1 MRVRTVAL
9 SPTTPRANAS
19 VAVTEARP
27 IANAGRE
34 RLAVTA
40 HVTSRAMGPG
50 RPMTAMLRLN
60 GRPSGTRVLTMNAAG
75 DTKIAFDPVAI
86 PVGLVRGEVTI
97 DADSLAADDTARFTL
112 TSNDEVRVLLVAP
125 DDAERDET
133 LYIERALAVGRA
145 PSVRLQR
152 VRPSAIDADELRD
165 VALVLLWD
173 SPLPNGRAL
182 DALRAWTTRGG
193 GLVQLAGRRLGSR
206 SSSATLLPASVASIA
221 DRSDDRG
228 GSLGDVRI
236 DHPLL
241 APFRETP
248 AALVAPRFLR
258 HARLEPANGGEV
270 VARFDDGSAA
280 IVERTEGTGRVIEL
294 GMPLDAR
301 AGDFPLQ
308 PAYLPFVRRL
318 VLYSTGRATT
328 PLARATGETWL
339 LPAAAREPVVST
351 PDGSIVRPA
360 RDSRATSV
368 PLRAAGLY
376 VLHDGE
382 TRGAP
387 VAELAVNTPAAE
399 SDLATDHGGRSP
411 RRRSARRREHDDV
424 RDASRSRRDRAAAGT
439 VAHRDRRPRRAAPAR
454 DADGEPRLARHRQS
468 CHHRPVFRRR
478 LMTQADQLLASL
490 AVLRRQWRR
499 RILLEAVAWVALA
512 AVIGLV
518 VAFAISRF
526 VPACRPGARDDRVV
540 AYGLI
545 VGTLIRFLVL
555 PLARRTSDQRFALYV
570 EEHAPGAE
578 AVAALRRARAART
591 EELRSSRSLAERLT
605 ARTVTALRPLQSDGR
620 IERPRTVRA
629 LRVLGGTV
637 VLGALLVLAGPDGLR
652 DTARALFVPWATP
665 RRRSPSCPCVSCPA
679 TRRCRRARRWTSA
692 LHSRA
697 SRPTAPSCRSA
708 PTPRRRGR
716 GCRWRATRRR
726 ARSPRGCSTSRRP
739 PSTTSSPTTC
749 APRSIS

>member
-1 MRVRTVAL
+1 MGFLVPAFLAGLAAVVVPIVLHLRHRDKDTPHRFPSLMFVERLPIRTAQRRRITDWPLLLLRALAIVLLVLAFARPLWSRPGVMRASAGDRTVIVLLDRSMSMGHTGVWQRALNEARNAIAGLGATDRVALVLFDEEAEIAQPLTTDRNLAIAALAKAKPGTAGTRYAAGLRAARQIATDARTGMAPVDVVLVTDMQRSGLAGLAGLDIPSTMRVRTVAL
-9 SPTTPRANAS
+9 SPTAPRANAS

-27 IANAGRE
+27 ITSGGRE

-40 HVTSRAMGPG
+40 HVTSRSTSAG

-60 GRPSGTRVLTMNAAG
+60 GRPSGTRVIATNASG
-75 DTKIAFDPVAI
+75 DTKVAFEPAAL
-86 PVGLVRGEVTI
+86 PAGLVRGEVTI

-165 VALVLLWD
+165 IALVLFWD
-173 SPLPNGRAL
+173 SPLPNGSAG

-193 GLVQLAGRRLGSR
+193 GLVQLAGRRLARR
-206 SSSATLLPASVASIA
+206 SSTPAILPASVASFA

-241 APFRETP
+241 QPFRETP

-258 HARLEPANGGEV
+258 HARLEPANGGEI

-280 IVERTEGTGRVIEL
+280 IIERTEGTGRVIEL

-318 VLYSTGRATT
+318 VLYATGRAAT
-328 PLARATGETWL
+328 PLSRATGETWL

-368 PLRAAGLY
+368 PLRAAGIY

-382 TRGAP
+382 TRGEP
-387 VAELAVNTPAAE
+387 VAQLAVNTPPAE
-399 SDLATDHGGRSP
+399 SDLTAITEAELLAGV
-411 RRRSARRREHDDV
+411 RRG
-424 RDASRSRRDRAAAGT
+424 DASTMTSEA
-439 VAHRDRRPRRAAPAR
+439 PPAPA
-454 DADGEPRLARHRQS
+454 DIERQQGLW
-468 CHHRPVFRRR
+468 RIVIGVLVALLILEM
-478 LMTQADQLLASL
+478 LMAS
-490 AVLRRQWRR
+490 RGWR
-499 RILLEAVAWVALA
+499 AVANP
-512 AVIGLV
+512 IT
-518 VAFAISRF
+518 
-526 VPACRPGARDDRVV
+526 
-540 AYGLI
+540 
-545 VGTLIRFLVL
+545 TL
-555 PLARRTSDQRFALYV
+555 PS
-570 EEHAPGAE
+570 
-578 AVAALRRARAART
+578 
-591 EELRSSRSLAERLT
+591 
-605 ARTVTALRPLQSDGR
+605 
-620 IERPRTVRA
+620 
-629 LRVLGGTV
+629 
-637 VLGALLVLAGPDGLR
+637 AGEG
-652 DTARALFVPWATP
+652 
-665 RRRSPSCPCVSCPA
+665 S
-679 TRRCRRARRWTSA
+679 
-692 LHSRA
+692 
-697 SRPTAPSCRSA
+697 
-708 PTPRRRGR
+708 
-716 GCRWRATRRR
+716 
-726 ARSPRGCSTSRRP
+726 
-739 PSTTSSPTTC
+739 
-749 APRSIS
+749 

>member
-1 MRVRTVAL
+1 MGFLVPAFLAGFVAVVVPIVLHLRHRDKDTPHRFPSLMFVERLPIRTAQRRRITDWPLLLLRALAITLLVLAFARPLWSRPGVIRSSQGDRTVIVLLDRSMSMGHTGVWPRAVEEARRAIAGLGTTDRVALVLFDDEAEIAQALTTDKNLALAALANAKTGTAGTRFAAGLRAARQIATDARTGSAPIDVVLVTDMQRSGLSGLAGLEIPSTMRVRTVGL

-40 HVTSRAMGPG
+40 HVTSRSMGPG

-60 GRPSGTRVLTMNAAG
+60 GRPSGTRVLTVNATG
-75 DTKIAFDPVAI
+75 DTKIAFEPVAI

-193 GLVQLAGRRLGSR
+193 GLVQLAGRRLGRR
-206 SSSATLLPASVASIA
+206 SSSATLLPASVSSVA

-258 HARLEPANGGEV
+258 HARLDPANGGEV

-308 PAYLPFVRRL
+308 PAYVPFVRRL
-318 VLYSTGRATT
+318 VLYATGRAAT
-328 PLARATGETWL
+328 PLARGTGESWL

-351 PDGSIVRPA
+351 PDGSIVRPT

-368 PLRAAGLY
+368 PLRTAGIY
-376 VLHDGE
+376 ALHDGQ
-382 TRGAP
+382 TRGTP

-399 SDLATDHGGRSP
+399 SDLATITDADLLAGI
-411 RRRSARRREHDDV
+411 RRG
-424 RDASRSRRDRAAAGT
+424 DASTMTSEA
-439 VAHRDRRPRRAAPAR
+439 PPAPA
-454 DADGEPRLARHRQS
+454 EIE
-468 CHHRPVFRRR
+468 
-478 LMTQADQLLASL
+478 
-490 AVLRRQWRR
+490 RRQGLWR
-499 RILLEAVAWVALA
+499 IVIGVLVVLLLLEMLMASRGWRAVANPVT
-512 AVIGLV
+512 
-518 VAFAISRF
+518 S
-526 VPACRPGARDDRVV
+526 VP
-540 AYGLI
+540 
-545 VGTLIRFLVL
+545 
-555 PLARRTSDQRFALYV
+555 
-570 EEHAPGAE
+570 
-578 AVAALRRARAART
+578 
-591 EELRSSRSLAERLT
+591 SSGEGS
-605 ARTVTALRPLQSDGR
+605 
-620 IERPRTVRA
+620 
-629 LRVLGGTV
+629 
-637 VLGALLVLAGPDGLR
+637 
-652 DTARALFVPWATP
+652 
-665 RRRSPSCPCVSCPA
+665 
-679 TRRCRRARRWTSA
+679 
-692 LHSRA
+692 
-697 SRPTAPSCRSA
+697 
-708 PTPRRRGR
+708 
-716 GCRWRATRRR
+716 
-726 ARSPRGCSTSRRP
+726 
-739 PSTTSSPTTC
+739 
-749 APRSIS
+749 